1 MNLIP
6 VGDGMDPQCK
16 RKDNAMDLGLSEE
29 QEMLKNVSRDFLEKE
44 VPEKYVRDMEEDE
57 RGYSPEVWSKMA
69 AQGWQGLL
77 IPEEYDGSGFGFLDL
92 VVLLEEFGRA
102 LVPGP
107 FISTQQATIALLEG
121 GSAEQ
126 KKQYLPRIASGEAIA
141 TLAITE
147 PSARWDAEGIQL
159 KAEKGAD
166 GYTLNGTK
174 LFIPDANVADLMVV
188 AARTGQGDQGI
199 SLFVVD
205 AKSQGISTELL
216 KTIAADKQ
224 CEVKFDN
231 VKVPAANLLGGEGKG
246 WDVLQKVTL
255 KATVME
261 CAYLVGLAQMDFEI
275 SVNYAKERVQFGR
288 PIGSFQAIQHKCAD
302 MVTDV
307 DGARFIMYRAA
318 WSVAEGEPDAALN
331 VHMAKAWCSDA
342 TRRVVAHGQQIHGGI
357 GFTKD
362 YKIQLYFRRQKR
374 SELMWGD
381 GDFHRE
387 KVADALSL

>member
-1 MNLIP
+1 
-6 VGDGMDPQCK
+6 
-16 RKDNAMDLGLSEE
+16 MDLGLSEE
-29 QEMLKNVSRDFLEKE
+29 QEMLKNFARDFLEKE

-57 RGYSPEVWSKMA
+57 KGYSPEVWSKMA
-69 AQGWQGLL
+69 EQGWQGLI
-77 IPEEYDGSGFGFLDL
+77 IPEDLGGTGLGFLDL
-92 VVLLEEFGRA
+92 IVLLEEFGRA

-107 FISTQQATIALLEG
+107 FIPTTLAAIALLEAG
-121 GSAEQ
+121 NEDQ
-126 KKQYLPRIASGEAIA
+126 KKQYLPRIASGEAIG

-159 KAEKGAD
+159 QATKGAN

-174 LFIPDANVADLMVV
+174 LFIPDAHVADLMVV
-188 AARTGQGDQGI
+188 AARTGGSGENGI
-199 SLFVVD
+199 SLFIVD
-205 AKSQGISTELL
+205 ARSPGISTEVL
-216 KTIAADKQ
+216 KTIASDKQ
-224 CEVKFDN
+224 CEVKFEN
-231 VKVPAANLLGGEGKG
+231 VQVPAANLLGAEGQG
-246 WDVLQKVTL
+246 WEPLQRIML

-331 VHMAKAWCSDA
+331 VHMAKAWCSEA

-381 GDFHRE
+381 ADFHRE
-387 KVADALSL
+387 KVADALAL